1 MFFSNKIWLDPQS
14 IEVGLKCVSGA
25 QVEEDIV
32 QRPATNPAR
41 QEALIRDACDRGGLR
56 AQDISTVELHGTGTR
71 LGDPVE
77 PRGRTLNP
85 VS

>member
-1 MFFSNKIWLDPQS
+1 MQP
-14 IEVGLKCVSGA
+14 
-25 QVEEDIV
+25 
-32 QRPATNPAR
+32 PATNPAR

-77 PRGRTLNP
+77 PRGRILNP